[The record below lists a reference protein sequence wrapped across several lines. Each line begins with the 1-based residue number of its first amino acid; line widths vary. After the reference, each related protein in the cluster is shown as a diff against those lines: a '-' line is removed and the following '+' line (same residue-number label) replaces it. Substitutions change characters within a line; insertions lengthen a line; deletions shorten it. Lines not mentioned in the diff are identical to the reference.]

1 MVGRLVRALFISFV
15 ICVMVVIFPQQRQA
29 AAHGIDGY
37 AWLSWSYD
45 SRQLYLVGFLHAYRM
60 GFADACIAASDVA
73 KSQKSQWTINEIS
86 TCKEKQMSFSR
97 DLPDL
102 NKAITDF
109 YQKYADER
117 ALELDVLL
125 RQFSDQKH
133 RSAEEIHALLDAN
146 KPL

>member
-1 MVGRLVRALFISFV
+1 MSSRLVGVLLMI
-15 ICVMVVIFPQQRQA
+15 VVVSGAAVLVLPQRHS

-37 AWLSWSYD
+37 AWLSWSND
-45 SRQLYLVGFLHAYRM
+45 SRQLYLLGFLHAYRM
-60 GFADACIAASDVA
+60 GFADACLAASDVA
-73 KSQKSQWTINEIS
+73 KSQWTINEIS
-86 TCKEKQMSFSR
+86 ACKEKQMSFSR

-109 YQKYADER
+109 YQQYADDR

-133 RSAEEIHALLDAN
+133 RSAKEIHALLEA
-146 KPL
+146 KEPL